1 MNTEIYKYMR
11 AASTEEYVP
20 PSLMEDIKKEPDFS
34 EALIFNAD
42 EESSVENFSDEEDSE
57 DSDDDIIGSERHEY
71 LKTEVVEPFESVPD
85 VAIPD
90 VPVMSTP
97 LETEVIGAS
106 TLIEIPLIRKDNDI
120 VSIREKVA
128 ADFNDYFRSIE
139 SKEFSITFGGNV
151 RFYNN

>member
-1 MNTEIYKYMR
+1 
-11 AASTEEYVP
+11 
-20 PSLMEDIKKEPDFS
+20 
-34 EALIFNAD
+34 
-42 EESSVENFSDEEDSE
+42 
-57 DSDDDIIGSERHEY
+57 
-71 LKTEVVEPFESVPD
+71 VPD